1 MFWIR
6 SGLHSISISDWLT
19 AGPAV
24 VPDACETLGEAR
36 DAMLDVLG
44 PSGERK
50 HPTLALRIRKAPDM
64 HSLWAMRPDLMTAA
78 CKLYG
83 EAEGH
88 RKLSHV
94 TTHFEGFLPAANGGR
109 KRKAVG
115 AGASR

>member
-19 AGPAV
+19 AGPSV
-24 VPDACETLGEAR
+24 VPDPCETLGEAR

-44 PSGERK
+44 LSGEKK
-50 HPTLALRIRKAPDM
+50 HATLALRIRKAPDM

-83 EAEGH
+83 EAEAR

-94 TTHFEGFLPAANGGR
+94 TTHFDGFLPAAPGARN
-109 KRKAVG
+109 RKAVG
-115 AGASR
+115 VGASR